1 MITTRQLMDTTY
13 LMVMVRRVL
22 VMEVLVVILLRNL
35 NYTTQLLES
44 VSKTLVAVDLTKT
57 DHHTML

>member
-1 MITTRQLMDTTY
+1 MDTTY
-13 LMVMVRRVL
+13 LMVMVLRVL

-44 VSKTLVAVDLTKT
+44 VSKILVAVDLTKT
-57 DHHTML
+57 DHHTTL